1 MTMNT
6 LPLLYGDCSR
16 WQKKRNRGALIQ
28 MLIRITLEFFEKFKC
43 PGIAFFFFPLQSSS
57 CVSNEQPCLKTTRL
71 CDDLLLFSS
80 LFRFFYFIVSAP
92 ISFSSCSP
100 ISPSLSLFFYV
111 LSQDFNKH
119 SRKTFVY
126 IYKNSMYNVYVLEN
140 L

>member
-1 MTMNT
+1 MNT
-6 LPLLYGDCSR
+6 LPLPYGDCSR
-16 WQKKRNRGALIQ
+16 WEKKRTRGALIQ
-28 MLIRITLEFFEKFKC
+28 MFIRITLEFFEKYKC
-43 PGIAFFFFPLQSSS
+43 PGIAFFFSLQSSS
-57 CVSNEQPCLKTTRL
+57 CVSNEQPCLKTTGL
-71 CDDLLLFSS
+71 WDDLLLSSS
-80 LFRFFYFIVSAP
+80 LFHFFYFIVSAP

-111 LSQDFNKH
+111 LSQAFNKH

>member
-1 MTMNT
+1 MGTV
-6 LPLLYGDCSR
+6 PGGK
-16 WQKKRNRGALIQ
+16 KKRTRGALIQ
-28 MLIRITLEFFEKFKC
+28 MLIRITLEFFEKYKC

-100 ISPSLSLFFYV
+100 ISPSLSLFMFFLKPLTSTVEKLLYTYI
-111 LSQDFNKH
+111 
-119 SRKTFVY
+119 KTVC
-126 IYKNSMYNVYVLEN
+126 IMYMF
-140 L
+140 

>member
-28 MLIRITLEFFEKFKC
+28 MLIRITLEFFEKYKC

-100 ISPSLSLFFYV
+100 ISPSLSLFMFFLKPLTSTVEKLLYTYI
-111 LSQDFNKH
+111 
-119 SRKTFVY
+119 KTVC
-126 IYKNSMYNVYVLEN
+126 IMYMF
-140 L
+140 